1 MEGEISTPHGVLIST
16 SALEIH
22 MESERKTYSGPDT
35 DNYAGWN
42 CLLTILG
49 INLLMFILATY
60 MAKCW

>member
-1 MEGEISTPHGVLIST
+1 
-16 SALEIH
+16 
-22 MESERKTYSGPDT
+22 MESEKKTYSGPDS